1 MIVEKLLMGL
11 IKLFVSSLYAGVL
24 VNCIKFEE
32 KEFGVL
38 GYVDR
43 TYVIMKLPKLIF
55 FLIEVLMLV

>member
-24 VNCIKFEE
+24 VNCIKSEE

-38 GYVDR
+38 GYVEL
-43 TYVIMKLPKLIF
+43 TEHM
-55 FLIEVLMLV
+55 